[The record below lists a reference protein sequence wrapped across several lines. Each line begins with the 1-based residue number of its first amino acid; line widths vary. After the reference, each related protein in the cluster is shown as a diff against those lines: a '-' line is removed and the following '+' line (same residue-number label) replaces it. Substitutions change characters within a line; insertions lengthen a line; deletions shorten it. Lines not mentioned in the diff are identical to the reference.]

1 MAQELHVTRAERWI
15 EAQAFPIDEAAWAAV
30 VAADPTL
37 VVQQDEYCDYRD
49 LATRALRRVHAVLWT
64 GHPVEPPS
72 LWLMNGE
79 ITCKDADDDTL
90 AKLREIAALLG
101 ARVLADDGTEY

>member
-1 MAQELHVTRAERWI
+1 
-15 EAQAFPIDEAAWAAV
+15 
-30 VAADPTL
+30 
-37 VVQQDEYCDYRD
+37 
-49 LATRALRRVHAVLWT
+49 
-64 GHPVEPPS
+64 
-72 LWLMNGE
+72 MNGE